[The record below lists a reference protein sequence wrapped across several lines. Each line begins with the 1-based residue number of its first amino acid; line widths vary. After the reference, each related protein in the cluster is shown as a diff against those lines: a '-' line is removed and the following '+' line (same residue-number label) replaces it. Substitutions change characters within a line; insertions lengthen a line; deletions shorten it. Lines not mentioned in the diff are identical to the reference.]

1 MKRSKRLSNLDFR
14 IMSFFFKI
22 RDKLNPPKVKIK
34 NLDLKSGYHVLDY
47 GAGTGSYTIV
57 AAKIVGPKGKVHAAD
72 VHPLSIKKI
81 KKRSLKNGLSN
92 IETILTNCETKLIN
106 NSIDMIICFDV
117 YHEINDKNC
126 ILKEFNRILKP
137 NAVLALS
144 DHHLKENDL
153 IIEITEKNLFTF
165 HEKKGNIILFKKI

>member
-1 MKRSKRLSNLDFR
+1 
-14 IMSFFFKI
+14 MSFFFKI

-57 AAKIVGPKGKVHAAD
+57 VAEIVGTKGKVYAAD

-165 HEKKGNIILFKKI
+165 YEKKGNIMLFKKI